1 MMQYR
6 SNYPNHVHL
15 MHVVASKHLYL
26 LADGRLKSQDKPI
39 ENKLATVGE
48 SKKTVLV
55 HMVIADH
62 TSGAM
67 YGESYSCRDALDPVG
82 FLQRAWSEKE
92 HSFFCGLP
100 EMLSVPKA
108 VDDLW
113 PGIGQYVAANDVKKW
128 NPTSGFQSG
137 VIHPKLWEKEISL
150 WGLYGELPE
159 HRDLSALSRFC
170 QTRCNENE
178 PKRRQYWFTEVPSR
192 PPTRF
197 PHA

>member
-39 ENKLATVGE
+39 ENKLATVAD

-55 HMVIADH
+55 HMVVADH

-82 FLQRAWSEKE
+82 FLRRAWSKKE

-113 PGIGQYVAANDVKKW
+113 PGIGQYVSANGVKKW

-137 VIHPKLWEKEISL
+137 VIHPKLWEKEIVEQGIWSKS
-150 WGLYGELPE
+150 EPN
-159 HRDLSALSRFC
+159 DLNSIVQTC
-170 QTRCNENE
+170 QTECNEHE
-178 PKRRQYWFTEVPSR
+178 PKRRQYWFTEVPNR
-192 PPTRF
+192 PIVRF
-197 PHA
+197 PAA